1 MDDEEDPDPELTAL
15 LHAKVV
21 KIKEEIDWDK
31 KEQQHLEQKKA
42 QSYDSSDDSDSGPR
56 EAAVS
61 ASAFCTS
68 ECDDLQS
75 GYESGNE
82 EPASAFCTSERYDLQ
97 SRYESENEYPEE
109 ATVSASALRTS
120 ECYDLQSGYE
130 SENEYPEEAT
140 VSASAFRT
148 SECYDPTSAYLQP
161 QALPRNSKRPL
172 ELECDV
178 TDGIVPQSKRLCTI
192 VYTHRISIRRQ

>member
-97 SRYESENEYPEE
+97 S
-109 ATVSASALRTS
+109 
-120 ECYDLQSGYE
+120 GYE

>member
-21 KIKEEIDWDK
+21 NIKEEINWDK

-42 QSYDSSDDSDSGPR
+42 QFYDSLDDSDSGPR

-68 ECDDLQS
+68 ECDDFQS

-82 EPASAFCTSERYDLQ
+82 EPASTFCTSEHYDLQ
-97 SRYESENEYPEE
+97 SGYESKNEYPEE
-109 ATVSASALRTS
+109 ATVSASAYCTR
-120 ECYDLQSGYE
+120 
-130 SENEYPEEAT
+130 
-140 VSASAFRT
+140 
-148 SECYDPTSAYLQP
+148 ECYDPTSTYLQP
-161 QALPRNSKRPL
+161 QALPRNSKGPL

-178 TDGIVPQSKRLCTI
+178 TDGIGPQSKRLCTI
-192 VYTHRISIRRQ
+192 VHVYIQNFHT